1 MKQNNQGMTLIEVV
15 AAFAI
20 LGFLS
25 ASIFSMILTG
35 TKTYTRLTDTIKVQ
49 YDAQLASAK
58 IEKQLL
64 NCEDG
69 IYWSQNQIATIED
82 NTVYAYSLDVAENVL
97 YYGTGTVQW
106 NGTARVTLQ
115 KLAENV
121 KVMKVTDE
129 EMEYEGLDGYVKCLR
144 LQMEMERNGKISI
157 VDKTIFLRNK
167 PERRMLGLIFVYPR
181 E

>member
-35 TKTYTRLTDTIKVQ
+35 TKTYIRLTDTIKVQ
-49 YDAQLASAK
+49 YDTQIASAK

-69 IYWSQNQIATIED
+69 IYWSPNQIATMEPEP
-82 NTVYAYSLDVAENVL
+82 YS
-97 YYGTGTVQW
+97 G
-106 NGTARVTLQ
+106 
-115 KLAENV
+115 
-121 KVMKVTDE
+121 
-129 EMEYEGLDGYVKCLR
+129 ME
-144 LQMEMERNGKISI
+144 Q
-157 VDKTIFLRNK
+157 
-167 PERRMLGLIFVYPR
+167 PE
-181 E
+181 